1 MKVIDIVPKKL
12 DLTLFKKR
20 TALESDAD
28 EVIDYDCLI
37 TSNGVPKILYIKL
50 NNNTD
55 SLRWAVR
62 TIKYTTGKRTRGLSI
77 HSTIFGYRP
86 KIPARQDY
94 CSSAVM
100 SRNFPKQHYYIVD
113 YAKQLTTYYNNYFP
127 DVFNKHTE
135 EIKKR
140 VMDEWTI
147 AGTPF
152 TSGIVNKDNPLKY
165 HHDRGNFKGVL
176 SNMVAFKKGVEGG
189 RLVIPEYGIKLEI
202 DDNTLTV
209 FDGQSIMHG
218 VSPFQKIDGG
228 GYRYT
233 IVYYSL
239 EQMWKCNTINE
250 ELTRIRIVKKNR
262 EHKRL
267 DVKHLEE
274 LKVIAFALRNK
285 AKTEQHRNNRTITE

>member
-1 MKVIDIVPKKL
+1 MKVIEIVPKEL

-55 SLRWAVR
+55 PLRWAVR
-62 TIKYTTGKRTRGLSI
+62 TIKYSAGKRTRGLLSQ
-77 HSTIFGYRP
+77 STIFGYRP
-86 KIPARQDY
+86 RIATRKTY
-94 CSSAVM
+94 CSSTAL
-100 SRNFPKQHYYIVD
+100 SYSFPKQHYFIVD
-113 YAKQLTTYYNNYFP
+113 YAKELSTYYNNYFP

-152 TSGIVNKDNPLKY
+152 TSGIINKDNPLKY

-176 SNMVAFKKGVEGG
+176 SNMIAFKKGMKGG

-218 VSPFQKIDGG
+218 VSPFQKIDEG

-239 EQMWKCNTINE
+239 EQMWKCNTISE
-250 ELTRIRIVKKNR
+250 ELTRIRVLKKSR

-267 DVKHLEE
+267 DIKHLEY
-274 LKVIAFALRNK
+274 LRGKALQFRN
-285 AKTEQHRNNRTITE
+285 AAETEQHRNNR